1 MTYGQPVLGDMGG
14 PDLPPVELESA
25 RDVGEMQAQV
35 PRSRAVAQAL
45 RQEIRR
51 ALPASSPRRYS
62 ALLMLSGGLDSVALL
77 ANILEETDHSLH
89 AHHIEIQNYE
99 NRKQA
104 ENQAVQAVLA
114 YCRERYRAFSYSTS
128 RSEFPLGRGGG
139 FDLTLVLF
147 TASRVHTA
155 LGRVI
160 DIVYTGHI
168 APTRPEILEG
178 SAVFNACYI
187 NKRFKPVWLRPLAR
201 LKKIDI
207 YDSIPQELA
216 DLTWSC
222 RRPVHTGSGY
232 EPCGECHTCRSMNE
246 INRLRRAQARA

>member
-1 MTYGQPVLGDMGG
+1 M
-14 PDLPPVELESA
+14 
-25 RDVGEMQAQV
+25 MQKE
-35 PRSRAVAQAL
+35 PKSRAVANAL
-45 RQEIRR
+45 QQEVRR
-51 ALPASSPRRYS
+51 ALPAASSRRYS
-62 ALLMLSGGLDSVALL
+62 ALLMLSGGLDSVSLL

-89 AHHIEIQNYE
+89 THHIEIQNYE
-99 NRKQA
+99 NRLQA
-104 ENQAVQAVLA
+104 ENEALQAVLA
-114 YCRERYRAFSYSTS
+114 YCRERYRAFSFSTS
-128 RSEFPLGRGGG
+128 KSEFPLGRGGG

-147 TASRVHTA
+147 TAARVHTA

-187 NKRFKPVWLRPLAR
+187 NKRFKPVWLRPLDR

-216 DLTWSC
+216 ELTWSC
-222 RRPVHTGSGY
+222 RRPVYQGDSY
-232 EPCGECHTCRSMNE
+232 RPCGQCHTCRSMAE
-246 INRLRRAQARA
+246 VFRLRRQGIAD

>member
-1 MTYGQPVLGDMGG
+1 MPA
-14 PDLPPVELESA
+14 EK
-25 RDVGEMQAQV
+25 
-35 PRSRAVAQAL
+35 PRSRAVAHAL
-45 RQEIRR
+45 QQEIRR
-51 ALPASSPRRYS
+51 ALPATTSRRYS
-62 ALLMLSGGLDSVALL
+62 ALLMLSGGLDSVSLL
-77 ANILEETDHSLH
+77 ANILEETDQSLH

-99 NRKQA
+99 NRQQA
-104 ENQAVQAVLA
+104 EDVAMQAVLA
-114 YCRERYRAFSYSTS
+114 YCRERYRAFSFSTS

-155 LGRVI
+155 LGRVV

-187 NKRFKPVWLRPLAR
+187 NKRFKPVWLRPLTR

-207 YDSIPQELA
+207 YDSIPRELA

-222 RRPVHTGSGY
+222 RRPVQKGDSY
-232 EPCGECHTCRSMNE
+232 EPCGECHTCRSMAGVSE
-246 INRLRRAQARA
+246 ILQQRSK